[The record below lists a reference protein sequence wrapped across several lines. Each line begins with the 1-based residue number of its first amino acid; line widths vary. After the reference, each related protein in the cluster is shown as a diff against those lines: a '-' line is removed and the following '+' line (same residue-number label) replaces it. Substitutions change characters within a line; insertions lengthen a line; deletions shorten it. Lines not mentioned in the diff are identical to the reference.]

1 MLERLENQ
9 LENITQ
15 SSPGHIPPWTLW
27 HAHREG
33 GKCWGHCWKGLPHC
47 PALPQAEEGLAQLA
61 QGRGRVPGAVGTQT
75 LLGAGS
81 WAQGHDGSPCSGWR
95 LWGPDWPTAAALA
108 SCWGKG
114 LSSLCPP
121 PGLTQSC
128 QWKLRHLGLSHSKA
142 CPPCPSPRWA
152 MLAFGTSLILYPAA
166 ISGP

>member
-1 MLERLENQ
+1 MS
-9 LENITQ
+9 T
-15 SSPGHIPPWTLW
+15 GK
-27 HAHREG
+27 EG
-33 GKCWGHCWKGLPHC
+33 SVGGTAGRGCLI
-47 PALPQAEEGLAQLA
+47 ALHSQAEEGLAQLA

-81 WAQGHDGSPCSGWR
+81 WAQGHKGSPCSGWR

-114 LSSLCPP
+114 LSSLCPL

-142 CPPCPSPRWA
+142 PSLPLTQVGNVGIWDQPHPLPSCHLRP
-152 MLAFGTSLILYPAA
+152 LTGKHPINP
-166 ISGP
+166 